1 MVWSR
6 RLALAGIAWCAGLL
20 VVTTLP
26 GGVPFPMAAVVVT
39 AVLPVLPG
47 FVAVLVAGRGRAG
60 SKAGT
65 RAGEVQ
71 ALWRLVRAALPSWL
85 LGLSGLMFLGFWLIA
100 VLSLVGSP
108 GVAVEHAGTY
118 VVNNH
123 GETTVISEAEY
134 LTFRARESRLAI
146 AGAACFGGCVAV
158 ISTALLRRE
167 ADEAVHP

>member
-1 MVWSR
+1 MVWTR
-6 RLALAGIAWCAGLL
+6 RLALAGIVWCAGLL

-26 GGVPFPMAAVVVT
+26 GGVPLPMAAVVLS

-47 FVAVLVAGRGRAG
+47 FVAVLVAGRGLAG

-71 ALWRLVRAALPSWL
+71 ALWRLMRAALPGWL
-85 LGLSGLMFLGFWLIA
+85 LMANGLLFLGFWLIA
-100 VLSLVGSP
+100 VFSLVSSP
-108 GVAVEHAGTY
+108 GVAEAHGGTY

-134 LTFRARESRLAI
+134 LTLRARESRLVLAL
-146 AGAACFGGCVAV
+146 AADFGVGVAV
-158 ISTALLRRE
+158 ISTALLRRK